1 MLHYF
6 AILLLPVALCAQP
19 LSIEPNE
26 LDLGAVKIGTAT
38 RAEVRLENRE
48 DDELKIVIDISG
60 DGFSAAPDTLR
71 LAGNASGDIEVRFG
85 RAAAGP
91 HSGALTL
98 RVKSFFK
105 DESFTVPLQAVVA
118 RAALALTPVAGLD
131 FGAVEVGRAITDVA
145 TLKNIGSVAA
155 EFGHIAI
162 SDPSGFAIESGA
174 TDLPAPGD
182 ETQIQMIF
190 TPERGGSFAAILVVS
205 SLDFADLSIPLVGYG
220 LAPRA
225 AFSPLPAVGIDFAT
239 IELGQ
244 RPVRRVTILNQGEAE
259 LRIEAGEQAKITRI
273 RLEKLADEPAQ
284 SDKGD

>member
-26 LDLGAVKIGTAT
+26 LDLGAVKIGTET

-48 DDELKIVIDISG
+48 EDELKIVIDISG

-85 RAAAGP
+85 GAAAGP

-118 RAALALTPVAGLD
+118 RAALALSSAWASLPSWVS
-131 FGAVEVGRAITDVA
+131 
-145 TLKNIGSVAA
+145 TL
-155 EFGHIAI
+155 
-162 SDPSGFAIESGA
+162 
-174 TDLPAPGD
+174 T
-182 ETQIQMIF
+182 
-190 TPERGGSFAAILVVS
+190 R
-205 SLDFADLSIPLVGYG
+205 
-220 LAPRA
+220 PR
-225 AFSPLPAVGIDFAT
+225 ST
-239 IELGQ
+239 
-244 RPVRRVTILNQGEAE
+244 
-259 LRIEAGEQAKITRI
+259 
-273 RLEKLADEPAQ
+273 
-284 SDKGD
+284 S